1 MKISTVLVAGAQAWT
16 CRPNQLDQ
24 DGLPCD
30 FNRWMRDNRWPSS
43 VEAFNFASNNWDQF
57 ADGVKSVNRARS
69 FCKEKVKC
77 LDG

>member
-16 CRPNQLDQ
+16 CRRYNQPDQ
-24 DGLPCD
+24 DEPCD
-30 FNRWMRDNRWPSS
+30 FDMWMRDNRWPSS
-43 VEAFNFASNNWDQF
+43 VEAFNFASKNWDEF

-77 LDG
+77 LD

>member
-16 CRPNQLDQ
+16 CRHNQLDQ

-30 FNRWMRDNRWPSS
+30 FNTWFQDNQWPSS

-77 LDG
+77 LD